1 MKLPHLVGGLDEL
14 LLETGAVT
22 VMAIIGL
29 LILSHALHTD
39 AASRLDTVPLVGA
52 GTKGVRVAVDAIVT
66 PS

>member
-1 MKLPHLVGGLDEL
+1 VKLPHLVRGLDEL

-29 LILSHALHTD
+29 LVLSHAVHTGT
-39 AASRLDTVPLVGA
+39 ASKLESLPLVGP
-52 GTKGVRVAVDAIVT
+52 GVNGVRVAVDAIVS